1 MAHRWRFFRAGGV
14 DQVQLRTGADLVN
27 IGELDQKLWVALA
40 CPVVGSEFDKR
51 TLELIDTDG
60 DKRVRAG
67 ELIAAVTW
75 AKNAL
80 ADIELLAKPGDAVPL
95 SAINGESAD
104 GKRVLATSRRLLT
117 NLGKANATEITFADM
132 QAGLANFDKE
142 KFNGDGIV
150 TPATATDPA
159 TAAVI
164 KDALACTAAPATDRS
179 GEAGLT
185 REMAAAFFDAVA
197 AHRGWLDAGKA
208 ESVLPLGE
216 GTAAAY
222 AAFEAIRAK
231 VDDYFSRVKVATYD
245 SRALEAINREQNEYL
260 AIAAK
265 DLHISAEEV
274 KHFPLA
280 RITGDAPLP
289 LDKGLNP
296 AWADAVAALRD
307 KVLVP
312 IFGAKTT
319 ALTAAQWA
327 EVRAKLAGHAGW
339 LGTKAGATVEKL
351 GVDRLAELAKPEHK
365 ANLEALF
372 VHEDEAKPLAEALK
386 DTERLLRYR
395 RDLMALAN
403 NFVSFRDFYSQK
415 APAMFQVGRLYMDRR
430 TTDLCIAVND
440 AGRHGS
446 MAPMSGFYLVYCD
459 LKNAKGDKQS
469 IAAAVTDGDV
479 DNLMVGRNGIF
490 YDRAGND
497 WDATI
502 TKIIDNPISI
512 RQAFW
517 SPYKKLLRLVEEQMT
532 KRAQA
537 AEAAADAKVT
547 AAAAKTDEAVDGK
560 LPTPAEPAAPK
571 KLDIGVVAAI
581 GVAVGGI
588 TAALGALLQA
598 FFGLGIWMPLGILG
612 LMLIISGPS
621 MAIAWLKLRKRNL
634 GPILDANG
642 WALGTMAKVNIK
654 LGKSLTALAALPKD
668 AERDL
673 VDPFADKKKPWWLY
687 TILTFILVFGV
698 LWFIGK
704 LDGCLPDSVKSSKVL
719 GKDAPAVIIEEKNKP
734 AEPPPADGTAPAPT
748 PAPAP

>member
-40 CPVVGSEFDKR
+40 CPVVGTEFDKR
-51 TLELIDTDG
+51 TLELIDTDC

-67 ELIAAVTW
+67 ELIAATKWIKGV
-75 AKNAL
+75 L
-80 ADIELLAKPGDAVPL
+80 SDVELLARPGDAVPL
-95 SAINGESAD
+95 SAINGESPD
-104 GKRVLATSRRLLT
+104 GKRVLATSKRLLS
-117 NLGKANATEITFADM
+117 NLGKANASEISFADM

-150 TPATATDPA
+150 TPNTTTDANTAG
-159 TAAVI
+159 VL
-164 KDALACTAAPATDRS
+164 KDALACTAAPAADRS
-179 GEAGLT
+179 GGPGLT
-185 REMAAAFFDAVA
+185 REMVAAFFDAVA
-197 AHRGWLDAGKA
+197 AHRGWLEAGTA
-208 ESVLPLGE
+208 EAARPFGDT
-216 GTAAAY
+216 TAAAF
-222 AAFEAIRAK
+222 AAFDAVRAK

-245 SRALEAINREQNEYL
+245 TRALEAINREQNEYL

-296 AWADAVAALRD
+296 AWADAMTALKD
-307 KVLVP
+307 QVLVP
-312 IFGAKTT
+312 MFGAKLT
-319 ALTAAQWA
+319 ALTAEQWGQ
-327 EVRAKLAGHAGW
+327 VRAKLAGYADW
-339 LGTKAGATVEKL
+339 LGKKAGGTVAGL
-351 GVDRLAELAKPEHK
+351 GAERLAEVVKAEHR
-365 ANLEALF
+365 AAIEALF
-372 VHEDEAKPLAEALK
+372 VEEDAAKPLAEALK
-386 DTERLLRYR
+386 DTEQLVRYR
-395 RDLMALAN
+395 RDLMQLAN
-403 NFVSFRDFYSQK
+403 NFVSFRDFYSRA
-415 APAMFQVGRLYMDRR
+415 APAMFQIGRLYMDRR
-430 TTDLCIAVND
+430 TTDMCVAVND

-459 LKNAKGDKQS
+459 LKNAKGDKQT

-502 TKIIDNPISI
+502 TKIIDNPISV

-517 SPYKKLLRLVEEQMT
+517 SPYKKLLRMIEEQMT

-560 LPTPAEPAAPK
+560 LPPPAEPAAPK

-598 FFGLGIWMPLGILG
+598 FFGLGIWMPLGIIG
-612 LMLIISGPS
+612 LMLAISGPS

-634 GPILDANG
+634 GPLLDANG
-642 WALGTMAKVNIK
+642 WALGTMARVNIK
-654 LGKSLTALAALPKD
+654 LGKSLTALAELPKD

-687 TILTFILVFGV
+687 TILTFVLVFGV
-698 LWFIGK
+698 LWFVGK
-704 LDGCLPDSVKSSKVL
+704 LDGCLPESVKSTTVF
-719 GKDAPAVIIEEKNKP
+719 GKAAPAAVIEEKNKP
-734 AEPPPADGTAPAPT
+734 AEAPPADPAAA
-748 PAPAP
+748 PAPAPAP